1 MSGWRLTDRGRDGGS
16 YAVAALIFTL
26 ALLACI
32 SLIPPVLMIG
42 MWVEGPNEGWNAT
55 HSLHAFSRAL
65 YPSPSAFLINNYPP
79 LWFYLNGGLAQIFG
93 DPIFLGRIISFSAF
107 AATAAGILGTV
118 RRLGGSAGAGALAA
132 LSFVATIAVL
142 YRWWIGVAEPQ
153 MLAHAL

>member
-65 YPSPSAFLINNYPP
+65 YPSPSASLITIPRRCGFTSTEDWHKSLGIPFFLVASSPSRRSLP
-79 LWFYLNGGLAQIFG
+79 RQPGFWAPCVAWAGVLVPVLW
-93 DPIFLGRIISFSAF
+93 P
-107 AATAAGILGTV
+107 
-118 RRLGGSAGAGALAA
+118 
-132 LSFVATIAVL
+132 
-142 YRWWIGVAEPQ
+142 
-153 MLAHAL
+153 HC